1 MPSTLESERLDP
13 SEELDTNEMLDK
25 FKNDII
31 NDADDLSEQ
40 RDRAN
45 AAMRFLSVPGGQWE
59 EFLETEFGGRTK
71 LEFDLVSDFVNRFL
85 GEWDLNRVGV
95 IFKPSDA
102 KTSDKDAEMLN
113 GIFRADFKDND
124 GKLSLDNAVDEDATC
139 GYGCLKVATRF
150 IDNEDPTNDL
160 QRIEFRPITNAYNM
174 VIWDRAAKWINKKD
188 ARWCH
193 VLEPFTRDSFE
204 EVYPDEEAISAYE
217 PHTRSFNDFTTR
229 TKEQIYIATRYEIV
243 RKKEPFFIYSN
254 LRTGQIEAYNE
265 DDHELIKDE
274 LRKDKFRK
282 KIREREMIRQK
293 VMKSVFSGEKF
304 LMKPKR
310 IPGKYIPI
318 VPFYA
323 YRRYVDGSERF
334 HGLVLKLMDPQR
346 LYNMQMSQ
354 LAESSASSNQDMPI
368 FFPEQVEGL
377 ESLWAESPHNKP
389 YRLINPQL
397 DNDGKIILTGPVAT
411 LPAPRLPEATARLL
425 EMVPKHIQQVT
436 GGAPQDTL
444 DPDASGKAIQAL
456 IKRENM
462 KTYTINDNI
471 INSVE
476 WMGEIYQSIAS
487 EIYDSKRIMRTIG
500 QDGTESQVQ
509 LFKEMQDEKTG
520 ALIQGNTLRGR
531 KFKAYP
537 DTGPQYE
544 TLREQTVEDLKG
556 MMKLMIDAGQ
566 AGAKYVPLMATMM
579 LENMSGVGLTSLKKM
594 VRQDMILQG
603 LQDPETDEE
612 KAMVAQ
618 VQQQAQQP
626 DPQQQ
631 LMEAAAQQQISEAQ
645 KFQSEARNLD
655 SKSIDNLAA
664 ARKKVAET
672 RKILSEV
679 GNEQKK
685 TLGNMLTEQL
695 KLNEQRAARL
705 PFGPSQ

>member
-1 MPSTLESERLDP
+1 MPSTLESERPDP
-13 SEELDTNEMLDK
+13 SDELDANEMLDK
-25 FKNDII
+25 FKRDII

-40 RDRAN
+40 RDKAN
-45 AAMRFLSVPGGQWE
+45 ADFRFINVTGGMWE
-59 EFLETEFGGRTK
+59 DFLESQFLGRTK
-71 LEFDLVSDFVNRFL
+71 LEFDQVSDFVNRFL

-113 GIFRADFKDND
+113 GIYRADFKDND
-124 GKLSLDNAVDEDATC
+124 GKLSLDNAVDEVATC

-150 IDNEDPTNDL
+150 VDIEDPENDL
-160 QRIEFRPITNAYNM
+160 QRIEFRPISNAYNM

-188 ARWCH
+188 ARWCT
-193 VLEPFTRDSFE
+193 VLEPFTRDSFK
-204 EVYPDEEAISAYE
+204 EVYPDDEATSAYT
-217 PHTRSFNDFTTR
+217 PHTQSYHDFTIR

-265 DDHELIKDE
+265 DDHELIKGE

-282 KIREREMIRQK
+282 KIRERIMIRQK
-293 VMKSVFSGEKF
+293 VMKSKFNGEKF
-304 LMKPKR
+304 LMKPQR
-310 IPGKYIPI
+310 IPGKYIPLI
-318 VPFYA
+318 PFYG
-323 YRRYVDGSERF
+323 YHSYVDGTERY
-334 HGLVLKLMDPQR
+334 HGLVRKLMDPQR
-346 LYNMQMSQ
+346 LFNMQMSQ
-354 LAESSASSNQDMPI
+354 LAENSASSGQEMPV
-368 FFPEQVEGL
+368 FFPEQVEGGVAA
-377 ESLWAESPHNKP
+377 LWADRNNKP
-389 YRLINPQL
+389 YMLIHPVRNEA
-397 DNDGKIILTGPVAT
+397 GEIILSGPVTT
-411 LPAPRLPEATARLL
+411 LQPPKLDGATAALL
-425 EMVPKHIQQVT
+425 QIVPQHIQQIT

-456 IKRENM
+456 QKRENM

-500 QDGTESQVQ
+500 QDGTENQVQ

-537 DTGPQYE
+537 DVGPQYE

-556 MMKLMIDAGQ
+556 MMQLMIDAGQ

-618 VQQQAQQP
+618 TQQKAQQP

-655 SKSIDNLAA
+655 SKSIDNLAS

-679 GNEQKK
+679 GNESKK
-685 TLGNMLTEQL
+685 TLGGMLTEQL

-705 PFGPSQ
+705 PFGPS